1 MGWISKRRWLCC
13 MVIVWWFALTSEVQ
27 AQTYSEWF
35 RQKKTQ
41 RSYLLQQ
48 IVALRAYGSQLAKS
62 YSLIKDGWQTVKGF
76 SQGEFDLHRI
86 YLNSL
91 KLVHPLV
98 AKDPRVAESVEAVL
112 NVRLVWAGL
121 EKLELDAQQ
130 GAYVAKVMENLLAEC
145 DKDLV
150 ALEDLLAKGKL
161 EMTDDQ
167 RLQRLVQ
174 LHAGIKD
181 KEAFS
186 RDFVE
191 QLRQMQLAGQVN
203 RKEINQMRRLHE

>member
-1 MGWISKRRWLCC
+1 
-13 MVIVWWFALTSEVQ
+13 MVIVWWFALASEVQ

-48 IVALRAYGSQLAKS
+48 VVALRAYGSQLTKS
-62 YSLIKDGWQTVKGF
+62 YRLVKDGWQTVKGF
-76 SQGEFDLHRI
+76 SQGEFELHRL

-98 AKDPRVAESVEAVL
+98 SKDARVAESVEALV
-112 NVRLVWAGL
+112 NIKLVWAVL
-121 EKLELDAQQ
+121 EKLKLDAQH
-130 GAYVAKVMENLLAEC
+130 GTYVAKVKENLLAEC
-145 DKDLV
+145 NKDLA
-150 ALEDLLAKGKL
+150 ALENLLAKGKL

-167 RLQRLVQ
+167 RVQRLAQ

-191 QLRQMQLAGQVN
+191 QLRQMKLSSQVN
-203 RKEINQMRRLHE
+203 IKEINQIGRLYE